1 MSDLNSRIQ
10 AMHKRDVSVAW
21 AFVIGL
27 WLAVIFV
34 AIATWSLAP
43 SSGART
49 LLLFGGF
56 IVLVLNTAAIMAMLR
71 HYREDR
77 DFMYGLDIK
86 FLDEARAAKR

>member
-1 MSDLNSRIQ
+1 
-10 AMHKRDVSVAW
+10 MHRRDVQIAW

-34 AIATWSLAP
+34 ALATWSLAP
-43 SSGART
+43 SSGARM
-49 LLLFGGF
+49 LLLLGGAV
-56 IVLVLNTAAIMAMLR
+56 VLVFNTAAIMAMLR

-86 FLDEARAAKR
+86 FLDEARSAKG

>member
-1 MSDLNSRIQ
+1 MSDLSQRIE
-10 AMHKRDVSVAW
+10 AMHKRDVLIAW

-34 AIATWSLAP
+34 ALATWNLAP
-43 SSGART
+43 SSGARI
-49 LLLFGGF
+49 LLLIAGAIILLF
-56 IVLVLNTAAIMAMLR
+56 NTAAITAMLR

-86 FLDEARAAKR
+86 FLDEARAAKG

>member
-1 MSDLNSRIQ
+1 
-10 AMHKRDVSVAW
+10 MHKRDVSIAW

-43 SSGART
+43 TSGART
-49 LLLFGGF
+49 MLLIGGGA
-56 IVLVLNTAAIMAMLR
+56 VLVLNTAAIMAMLR

>member
-1 MSDLNSRIQ
+1 MSDLNDRIQ

-34 AIATWSLAP
+34 AIATWPLAP
-43 SSGART
+43 STGARAM
-49 LLLFGGF
+49 LLIGGF
-56 IVLVLNTAAIMAMLR
+56 SVLVLNTAAIMAMLH

>member
-1 MSDLNSRIQ
+1 
-10 AMHKRDVSVAW
+10 MHKRDVSVAW

-27 WLAVIFV
+27 WLAIFFV

-43 SSGART
+43 TSGART
-49 LLLFGGF
+49 MLLIGGAV
-56 IVLVLNTAAIMAMLR
+56 ILLLNTAAIVAMLR